1 MMSDETEDHSY
12 SLIPGVFKPK
22 RNCQL
27 HYSHIIAV
35 FITLLL
41 LLFVTIWTASTV
53 VEVNES
59 SKQIREIVL
68 DLRNIIPKIVES
80 YNKAQRI
87 QNLIC
92 VDKNFTR
99 WYPKYH
105 EELFIN

>member
-1 MMSDETEDHSY
+1 MSDETKHNPY
-12 SLIPGVFKPK
+12 HLIPGVLPPK

-27 HYSHIIAV
+27 YYAYIAAV

-41 LLFVTIWTASTV
+41 LLFITGWTANTL

-68 DLRNIIPKIVES
+68 DMKQIIPKIVES

-92 VDKNFTR
+92 LDKNFSR

-105 EELFIN
+105 EELCID

>member
-1 MMSDETEDHSY
+1 MSETEDHPY
-12 SLIPGVFKPK
+12 SLIPGVLKPK

-27 HYSHIIAV
+27 YYAYIAAV

-92 VDKNFTR
+92 LDKNFSR

-105 EELFIN
+105 EELCVN